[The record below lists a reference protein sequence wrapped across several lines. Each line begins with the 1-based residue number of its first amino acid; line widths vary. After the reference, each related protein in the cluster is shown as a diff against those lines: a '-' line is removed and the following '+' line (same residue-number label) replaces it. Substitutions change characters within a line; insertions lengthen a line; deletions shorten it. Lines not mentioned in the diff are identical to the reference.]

1 MTTITCVAG
10 PAPAPSP
17 ARVNASAPAPRS
29 DSLGSQLAG
38 IANASLQRGAQV
50 LDLCAPGRV
59 LRAAPRLLT
68 LLGTLLASA
77 GTAQSRALQPGDAAR
92 GAAASRAFNE
102 RILPDLDRCM
112 RTAAAAT
119 LPDDRLAVYCMA
131 RAATRI
137 CQRSDDAHCGTT
149 LRRSAESSPPDVDLL
164 LTSADIAAADGAI
177 LQHFRQS
184 HGYASAMRTLQ
195 AELSLMTDVS
205 EGRDAGEVSELRLR
219 EQMQASDGWAA
230 FMQKACDTS
239 PTPNKA
245 YRAAV
250 NHVYRLQPQWL
261 DAPGRT
267 AMQALADERYPGRS
281 DAPLNDDQIRHL
293 IGELARDLNQRAR
306 AAAL

>member
-17 ARVNASAPAPRS
+17 ARVNAGAPAPRS
-29 DSLGSQLAG
+29 DSPGSQLAG

-92 GAAASRAFNE
+92 GAAASRALNE

-131 RAATRI
+131 RGATRI

-149 LRRSAESSPPDVDLL
+149 LRRSAESSPPDVDLS

-205 EGRDAGEVSELRLR
+205 EGRDGGEVSELRLR

-239 PTPNKA
+239 PTLNKA

-281 DAPLNDDQIRHL
+281 DARLNDDQIRHL

-306 AAAL
+306 AAAR

>member
-1 MTTITCVAG
+1 MNAG
-10 PAPAPSP
+10 P
-17 ARVNASAPAPRS
+17 PAPRS
-29 DSLGSQLAG
+29 DSPGSQLAG

-92 GAAASRAFNE
+92 GAAASRALNE

-119 LPDDRLAVYCMA
+119 LPDDRLAAYCMA
-131 RAATRI
+131 RVATRI
-137 CQRSDDAHCGTT
+137 CQRSDDAHCGAT
-149 LRRSAESSPPDVDLL
+149 LRRSAESSPPDADLL

-184 HGYASAMRTLQ
+184 HGHASAMRMLQ

-205 EGRDAGEVSELRLR
+205 EGRDGGKVSEPRLR
-219 EQMQASDGWAA
+219 EQMRASDGWAA

-239 PTPNKA
+239 PALNKA

-261 DAPGRT
+261 DGSGRT
-267 AMQALADERYPGRS
+267 AMHALADERYPGRS
-281 DAPLNDDQIRHL
+281 DAPLNDDQIRQL
-293 IGELARDLNQRAR
+293 IGELARDMNQRAR
-306 AAAL
+306 AAAR